1 MLPLVILFLQS
12 MQARVYKSTGSWYIV
27 KGINNEFYNA
37 RIKGV
42 FKTENLTSTNPIAV
56 GDMVNIELENDADN
70 TVTINKIE
78 PRNNYVARQSP
89 HNKWKHHI
97 IASNLNQSILF
108 CTLRN
113 PKTSAGF
120 IDRFLASCE
129 AYHIPAIIV
138 FNKLDIYNKKDIAQ
152 LHVLTEIYSNIG
164 YKVIATSVQNKTG
177 IEEIRTLLQNKTSLV
192 SGHSGVGKST
202 LLNALFPELAI
213 KTQEVSDWSG
223 KGLHTTTFAQMHD
236 LPEGG
241 AVIDTPGIRE
251 FGIVAIEKH
260 ELAQYFTEMKA
271 LMSECQYNNCV
282 HINEPNCAIKDGVNA
297 GIISVDRYASYLTIL
312 DTMNAKKMY

>member
-1 MLPLVILFLQS
+1 

-27 KGINNEFYNA
+27 KGEDNMVYNA

-56 GDMVNIELENDADN
+56 GDIVNIELEHDADN
-70 TVTINKIE
+70 TVTINKID

-97 IASNLNQSILF
+97 IASNLDQSILF

-120 IDRFLASCE
+120 VDRFLASCE

-138 FNKLDIYNKKDIAQ
+138 FNKLDIYTKKDLEQ
-152 LHVLTEIYSNIG
+152 LTHLTEIYTNIG
-164 YKVIATSVQNKTG
+164 YKVLATSVAEKKGIEPLRDLLKNKT
-177 IEEIRTLLQNKTSLV
+177 TLV

-202 LLNALFPELAI
+202 LLNALFPELDI
-213 KTQEVSDWSG
+213 RTQEVSDWSG
-223 KGLHTTTFAQMHD
+223 KGLHTTTFAEMHD

-251 FGIVAIEKH
+251 FGIVSIEKH
-260 ELAQYFTEMKA
+260 ELAQYFAEMKA
-271 LMSECQYNNCV
+271 LMSECAFNNCV
-282 HINEPNCAIKDGVNA
+282 HINEPNCAIKDAVNA

-312 DTMNAKKMY
+312 ETMNKKKMY